1 MKHLSIRFKITLW
14 FTAALILVVALSY
27 FAVLSVSSRI
37 LQKTIQDTL
46 IETVENNVD
55 EIEYFT
61 SADPSNDTDYYL
73 PYGDGYLEIDDDF
86 LDEVNDVYTTLYHSD
101 GNFLYGE
108 NPISKY
114 TPNLEF
120 QDAVVQ
126 QVKVHGTL
134 YYIYDRLLSGKKLD
148 GLWLRG
154 VVSEE
159 QGDAQI
165 SAIVRASL
173 VLLPAF
179 VILASTGGY
188 LLAQKSLR
196 PIQQISETA
205 SQIGKGGDLKK
216 RIDLGSGTD
225 ELHALAD
232 TFNEMFERLDTAFE
246 TERRF
251 TSDASHELRTP
262 MSVILAQ
269 CELSLEK
276 PRSPEEYEDA
286 LRIIYRQ
293 GRRMSKLINDMLD
306 FTRLELKAD
315 TYPKSRLNLSGL
327 FSSICEDMS
336 LIGEHGITLTAELEP
351 DILAVGNRDLL
362 SRLLVNLISNA
373 YRYGKDNGHIWVT
386 LTRSQ
391 EQIIL
396 SVTDDGIGIAPEDQ
410 EKIFRRFYQADPS
423 RYGNGTGLGL
433 SMAAEIA
440 QFHDGNIR
448 VESEPQ
454 KGSRFIF
461 SFHG

>member
-27 FAVLSVSSRI
+27 FAVLSVSNRI
-37 LQKTIQDTL
+37 LHKTIQDTL

-55 EIEYFT
+55 EIEFFI
-61 SADPSNDTDYYL
+61 SASPSNDTDYYL

-86 LDEVNDVYTTLYHSD
+86 LDEVNDVYTSLYRSD
-101 GNFLYGE
+101 GSFLYGE

-114 TPNLEF
+114 TPDLEF
-120 QDAVVQ
+120 QDAGIQ
-126 QVKVHGTL
+126 QLKVNGTL
-134 YYIYDRLLSGKKLD
+134 YYIYDRLLSGEELD

-154 VVSEE
+154 IVSEE
-159 QGDAQI
+159 QGDAQM

-173 VLLPAF
+173 ILLPAF
-179 VILASTGGY
+179 VILSSTGGY
-188 LLAQKSLR
+188 LLAKKSLR

-216 RIDLGSGTD
+216 RIDLGSGSD

-232 TFNEMFERLDTAFE
+232 TFNEMFERLDAAFE
-246 TERRF
+246 AERRF

-262 MSVILAQ
+262 MSAILAQ

-276 PRSPEEYEDA
+276 TRSPEEYEDA
-286 LRIIYRQ
+286 LRVIYRQ

-336 LIGEHGITLTAELEP
+336 LIGERGITLTTELEP

-362 SRLLVNLISNA
+362 SRLLVI
-373 YRYGKDNGHIWVT
+373 
-386 LTRSQ
+386 
-391 EQIIL
+391 
-396 SVTDDGIGIAPEDQ
+396 PC
-410 EKIFRRFYQADPS
+410 
-423 RYGNGTGLGL
+423 
-433 SMAAEIA
+433 MALA
-440 QFHDGNIR
+440 F
-448 VESEPQ
+448 
-454 KGSRFIF
+454 
-461 SFHG
+461 